1 MRFAG
6 QRFRAGS
13 GYVGD
18 FRQPRERAD
27 LGRSPYSNPSG
38 VKAMTNMNEI
48 NAGSFTK
55 TAQSD
60 MSDSP
65 FNFPEIQQPE
75 FRSPRRV

>member
-13 GYVGD
+13 GY
-18 FRQPRERAD
+18 QPDQRMPRLRAES
-27 LGRSPYSNPSG
+27 GRSTYSNPTNVG
-38 VKAMTNMNEI
+38 GMTNMKEV
-48 NAGSFTK
+48 NANQMAK
-55 TAQSD
+55 TGQSD

-75 FRSPRRV
+75 FRAPRRV